1 MKKTPRVI
9 HLPSETWKEIDR
21 LAGKLDREPND
32 MARVIINAGL
42 PRFQAPRKPGRPRIS
57 KKG

>member
-9 HLPSETWKEIDR
+9 HLPSETWQEIDR

-42 PRFQAPRKPGRPRIS
+42 PKFSAKKKPGRPLKI
-57 KKG
+57 KK